1 LFSLSLS
8 GVVSPS
14 LCFLCDEIEK
24 REELSREKTRRD
36 RESKQKKR
44 KERRG
49 RSLTLSLN
57 ERK

>member
-1 LFSLSLS
+1 
-8 GVVSPS
+8 
-14 LCFLCDEIEK
+14 LCDEIEK